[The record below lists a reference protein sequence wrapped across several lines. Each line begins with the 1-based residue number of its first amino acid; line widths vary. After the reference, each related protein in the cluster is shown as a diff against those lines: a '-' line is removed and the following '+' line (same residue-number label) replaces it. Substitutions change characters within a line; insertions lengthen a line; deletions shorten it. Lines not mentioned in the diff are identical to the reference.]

1 MVPTISGTV
10 QVGAVVTAE
19 PGVWFAGA
27 TALAPSDL
35 SYQWLRNGTAIDA
48 ATNAT
53 YTPVAADKGKRLS
66 VRVTG
71 EYPGYATASK
81 TSATTVVAAAP
92 VGTLA
97 TAGTDDLRHRKG
109 GQHADR
115 PARRVDGG
123 RGHVDVGQLHVP
135 VVPERNQDRRCDGVD
150 LSDRLDGQ
158 GQEHHGHRDRQLPR
172 LCDRVEHLGG
182 HRARHELTH
191 PQADERKKLMTQTSD
206 SIFNRPVSRRS
217 VIMGAAAIAG
227 GVGMSGLLPARLAA
241 AAAIPAPPGGLDL
254 SKIKHVVY
262 VMQENRSF
270 DHYFGTFPGVR
281 GFDDPLA
288 MTLANG
294 NSVFQQPDPANP
306 DGYLEPYHMDTATTG
321 AAAIPSLSHDWRDQ
335 HAAFN
340 NGAMDGW
347 LLTHNASDG
356 DIKGAYT
363 MGYLEQQDIPF
374 HWALADNFTLCD
386 NYHCSV
392 MGPTYPNRAVW
403 MSGTN
408 DPTGTQGGPIL
419 ETVKPNV
426 LQWESAAEVLY
437 DAGYTVKTYTS
448 SGSYNYFLWWKSF
461 ATTGQVDTALYNRIM
476 QNGTLFGD
484 GKGGIGDPLNPTAA
498 STAYLGF
505 EEDCANGT
513 LADVTWLFPDG
524 PYASD
529 EHPPNTPAAGAYFLA
544 SKLEA
549 LASNEDLWNSTV
561 FIINYDENDGF
572 FDHVPPPIPDP
583 ALYPDEYVKVPSPR
597 GTPGGGLPS
606 GSGFRVPCFIISP
619 WTVGGHIYSQVA
631 DHTSPLQLIEA
642 VTAAGGLNATPST
655 QASGRTQCGHLRR
668 DLAVAPG
675 DLRRLRRGLPA
686 GRAAGADGHRVRP
699 GHAAGE
705 LPCAAH
711 RICAAHAT
719 PSGRRSVPAAPGS
732 GHLATSARRCR
743 RPRPR

>member
-1 MVPTISGTV
+1 
-10 QVGAVVTAE
+10 
-19 PGVWFAGA
+19 
-27 TALAPSDL
+27 
-35 SYQWLRNGTAIDA
+35 
-48 ATNAT
+48 
-53 YTPVAADKGKRLS
+53 
-66 VRVTG
+66 
-71 EYPGYATASK
+71 
-81 TSATTVVAAAP
+81 
-92 VGTLA
+92 
-97 TAGTDDLRHRKG
+97 
-109 GQHADR
+109 
-115 PARRVDGG
+115 
-123 RGHVDVGQLHVP
+123 
-135 VVPERNQDRRCDGVD
+135 
-150 LSDRLDGQ
+150 
-158 GQEHHGHRDRQLPR
+158 
-172 LCDRVEHLGG
+172 
-182 HRARHELTH
+182 
-191 PQADERKKLMTQTSD
+191 MTENSD

-227 GVGMSGLLPARLAA
+227 GLGMSGLLPSRLAA
-241 AAAIPAPPGGLDL
+241 AAVAPLPPGGFDL
-254 SKIKHVVY
+254 SNIKHVVY

-281 GFDDPLA
+281 GFDDPTA

-347 LLTHNASDG
+347 LITHNASDG

-363 MGYLEQQDIPF
+363 MGYMEQQDIPF
-374 HWALADNFTLCD
+374 HWALAQNFTLCD

-426 LQWESAAEVLY
+426 LQWKSAAEVLY
-437 DAGYTVKTYTS
+437 DAGYTVKTYSS
-448 SGSYNYFLWWKSF
+448 SGSYNYFSWWKSF
-461 ATTGQVDTALYNRIM
+461 ATTGQVDTALYNRVM
-476 QNGTLFGD
+476 LNGTLFGD
-484 GKGGIGDPLNPTAA
+484 GKGGIGDPLNPTNA
-498 STAYLGF
+498 STPYLGF

-583 ALYPDEYVKVPSPR
+583 NVYPDEYVTVPSPR

-642 VTAAGGLNATPST
+642 VSLAGGLNSTPTTQTTGRTAVTFDAITPWRRATFDDLAAVFQTSAQPAPVNTEFDQDTRQANYLAQLSASAQPMPPRPGAAQSLPHQDPVVTPPTTPPAKQVVKAKVTKVATAIAVKPTTKVAGSYTVSITVPKNKAAATGTATLTLTSGST
-655 QASGRTQCGHLRR
+655 THTASGVLSGGAATIPLTNLAKGAWTV
-668 DLAVAPG
+668 AVAWPG
-675 DLRRLRRGLPA
+675 DA
-686 GRAAGADGHRVRP
+686 NYAA
-699 GHAAGE
+699 
-705 LPCAAH
+705 
-711 RICAAHAT
+711 AT
-719 PSGRRSVPAAPGS
+719 AVGKTVNVAK
-732 GHLATSARRCR
+732 
-743 RPRPR
+743 